1 VDGGES
7 MKKTY
12 YEQVP
17 LKVVKKIVAI
27 METPEPD
34 KDPKPGRAK
43 SGKKP

>member
-1 VDGGES
+1 

-17 LKVVKKIVAI
+17 LKVVKKIAAI
-27 METPEPD
+27 METPGPG
-34 KDPKPGRAK
+34 KDPKPGSAK